1 METQVLNVLLGSGW
15 LIALVAGFLF
25 IQRTANSKE
34 WQQDND
40 RLRKENERLAR
51 EKREIESE
59 SVASGHNASGNY
71 VTNTQELLEVRSELE
86 AAAARARVAEDRV
99 SDAIARAE
107 LAATQLQELEQQ
119 AKRLESSNMELQ
131 QKCITLEA
139 KLIEMEEN
147 STATVFPV
155 SGVVQT
161 VPIPDPE
168 TIQALEAT
176 RAELAQVQE
185 QLAQVNQ
192 ELEVARATESTTN
205 ATGELSPD
213 LEALRAERDNALAE
227 IEVLRVAEQEQE
239 DRIQRLQQFAEE
251 KVGKLLAENRDLKSR
266 METLGTA
273 ANLSM
278 DGAGERLLSLATM
291 APFGVFEADAEGNWS
306 FANSGWS
313 KIAGVASAKAVADG
327 WKECIAEADRNS
339 VESAWG
345 MMVTTGNPFSRTFRL
360 VTPEGQTRWVAMRA
374 GQVVVG
380 EKKSFIGFVEDI
392 TERRRAEESSR
403 STSICLRSV
412 VDASMEAIVFLNRRG
427 DVTSWNGSAERM
439 FGYSQE
445 EALGRSLMA
454 LLVPDDQ
461 ASLRHALSR
470 SAQSDQLHSS
480 QLIEGLALCKTGST
494 MPVEISVAA
503 WRAGEFGEEDAD
515 IRYTAT
521 IRDITERRR
530 AEDMRRD
537 KEAAEEANR
546 AKSQFLANMSHELRT
561 PLNAIIGFS
570 EILHDRTFGD
580 LTQKQERYVG
590 NILSSGRHLLQ
601 LINDILDLSKVEAGH
616 MKVEY
621 AAFPVAVAIRN
632 VEGLVKVLLQKK
644 NLVLETEI
652 PEELPVLI
660 ADQAKFK
667 QILYN
672 LTSNAIKFT
681 PEGGRITIAASAVND
696 GKMLEVSVTD
706 TGIGIKQEDQDRI
719 FREFEQVDNSYA
731 RMQQG
736 TGLGLALVKRFV
748 EVHGG
753 RVRVYSGGEGKGT
766 TFTFM
771 MPFTPPDEDE
781 VEAEVFEVASVATP
795 ELGKPIILVVD
806 DDQSASELLTHHLQ
820 GAGYAVSRAFSATDA
835 LVLAREM
842 QPHVI
847 TLDVQLPD
855 KEGWE
860 VLAELKRDPVTRNI
874 PVLMVSILED
884 RDRALQLGAADCFV
898 KPVVKDRLLGA
909 IAREVTANSQRR
921 NIVGT
926 PVMAESVVA
935 VASNGTANGN
945 GTHEESDTVEE
956 ASEESAESTPT
967 RGRRGSRTRTAG

>member
-1 METQVLNVLLGSGW
+1 
-15 LIALVAGFLF
+15 
-25 IQRTANSKE
+25 
-34 WQQDND
+34 
-40 RLRKENERLAR
+40 
-51 EKREIESE
+51 
-59 SVASGHNASGNY
+59 
-71 VTNTQELLEVRSELE
+71 
-86 AAAARARVAEDRV
+86 
-99 SDAIARAE
+99 
-107 LAATQLQELEQQ
+107 
-119 AKRLESSNMELQ
+119 
-131 QKCITLEA
+131 
-139 KLIEMEEN
+139 
-147 STATVFPV
+147 
-155 SGVVQT
+155 
-161 VPIPDPE
+161 
-168 TIQALEAT
+168 
-176 RAELAQVQE
+176 
-185 QLAQVNQ
+185 
-192 ELEVARATESTTN
+192 
-205 ATGELSPD
+205 
-213 LEALRAERDNALAE
+213 
-227 IEVLRVAEQEQE
+227 
-239 DRIQRLQQFAEE
+239 
-251 KVGKLLAENRDLKSR
+251 
-266 METLGTA
+266 
-273 ANLSM
+273 
-278 DGAGERLLSLATM
+278 
-291 APFGVFEADAEGNWS
+291 
-306 FANSGWS
+306 
-313 KIAGVASAKAVADG
+313 
-327 WKECIAEADRNS
+327 
-339 VESAWG
+339 
-345 MMVTTGNPFSRTFRL
+345 
-360 VTPEGQTRWVAMRA
+360 
-374 GQVVVG
+374 
-380 EKKSFIGFVEDI
+380 
-392 TERRRAEESSR
+392 
-403 STSICLRSV
+403 
-412 VDASMEAIVFLNRRG
+412 
-427 DVTSWNGSAERM
+427 
-439 FGYSQE
+439 
-445 EALGRSLMA
+445 
-454 LLVPDDQ
+454 
-461 ASLRHALSR
+461 
-470 SAQSDQLHSS
+470 
-480 QLIEGLALCKTGST
+480 
-494 MPVEISVAA
+494 
-503 WRAGEFGEEDAD
+503 
-515 IRYTAT
+515 
-521 IRDITERRR
+521 
-530 AEDMRRD
+530 
-537 KEAAEEANR
+537 
-546 AKSQFLANMSHELRT
+546 
-561 PLNAIIGFS
+561 
-570 EILHDRTFGD
+570 
-580 LTQKQERYVG
+580 
-590 NILSSGRHLLQ
+590 
-601 LINDILDLSKVEAGH
+601 